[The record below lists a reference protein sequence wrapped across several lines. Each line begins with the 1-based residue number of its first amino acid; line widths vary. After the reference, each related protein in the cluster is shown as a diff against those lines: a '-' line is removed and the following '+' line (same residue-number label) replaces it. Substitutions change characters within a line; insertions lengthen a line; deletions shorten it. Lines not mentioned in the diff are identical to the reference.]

1 MVCVCVACRR
11 THSIREYVGLF
22 CCYVRCP
29 LGCFGMSM
37 FVIFNR
43 LRCACVPQPPHDT
56 HMRVHAAHVVTR
68 RDKCNDYQAWQV
80 FVVLRMLACISVA
93 HRCLTDLD
101 GMSTKRTAW
110 LCGVSGFPGPS
121 ARFPCSN
128 HGVLG
133 KYEHSGS
140 SHCVPPSVHVQH
152 IRRGAMDGSLA

>member
-1 MVCVCVACRR
+1 
-11 THSIREYVGLF
+11 
-22 CCYVRCP
+22 
-29 LGCFGMSM
+29 M

-152 IRRGAMDGSLA
+152 IRRDAMDGSLA